1 MSDHSEPTDDWPAT
15 PPSTEVFADDLLA
28 GETCLVTGGGTGIG
42 EEMALAFADHGAD
55 VAIASRDMDHLEPV
69 AEAIEEKGVDACAT
83 TVDVRD
89 KETVDGMRDTVLDEL
104 GDISVLVNNAG
115 ANFLTPFEDL
125 SANGWR
131 AVVGTIL
138 DGTAYCTM
146 SVGDHMREHGG
157 GSIISMGATN
167 SVDGAPFHGH
177 SGAGKAGVHNLMQT
191 VASEWA
197 KYGIRANTIAPG
209 IIETEGVSEA
219 AGGALPP
226 QLLEEMAADRFGVA
240 ADCVPL
246 AVFLASRASA
256 YVTGSYYAVDGG
268 HLVRQSP
275 Y

>member
-1 MSDHSEPTDDWPAT
+1 MADEWPRTPASTDIFT
-15 PPSTEVFADDLLA
+15 PDLLD
-28 GETCLVTGGGTGIG
+28 GETALITGGGTGIG
-42 EEMALAFADHGAD
+42 REIALAFADHGAD
-55 VAIASRDMDHLEPV
+55 VAVASRNMDHLQPV
-69 AEAIEEKGVDACAT
+69 AETIESKGQAACAT
-83 TVDVRD
+83 TVDIREKPAVDDMR
-89 KETVDGMRDTVLDEL
+89 ETILNEL
-104 GDISVLVNNAG
+104 GDITILVNNAG

-146 SVGDHMREHGG
+146 SIGEHMLSNGG

-167 SVDGAPFHGH
+167 SMHGAPFHGH

-191 VASEWA
+191 IASEWA

-209 IIETEGVSEA
+209 IIETEGVKEA
-219 AGGALPP
+219 AGGALPDQILDEVP
-226 QLLEEMAADRFGVA
+226 VDRFGTP

-246 AVFLASRASA
+246 AVFLASQASA
-256 YVTGSYYAVDGG
+256 YVTGSYYPVDGG
-268 HLVRQSP
+268 HLLLASP

>member
-1 MSDHSEPTDDWPAT
+1 MADVWPET
-15 PPSTEVFADDLLA
+15 PPSTDIFADDLLA
-28 GETCLVTGGGTGIG
+28 DETILVTGGGTGIG
-42 EEMALAFADHGAD
+42 EEMAIAFSDHGAD

-69 AEAIEEKGVDACAT
+69 AEEIEKRGQSACAT

-89 KETVDGMRDTVLDEL
+89 KELVDEMRDTVLDEL
-104 GDISVLVNNAG
+104 GEITVLVNNAG

-146 SVGDHMREHGG
+146 SVGEHMIENGG
-157 GSIISMGATN
+157 GSIIAMGATN
-167 SVDGAPFHGH
+167 SVHGAPFHAH
-177 SGAGKAGVHNLMQT
+177 SGAGKAGIHNLMQT

-197 KYGIRANTIAPG
+197 QHGVRANTLAPG
-209 IIETEGVSEA
+209 VIETEGVTEA
-219 AGGALPP
+219 AGGELPEEI
-226 QLLEEMAADRFGVA
+226 LETVPADRFGTA
-240 ADCVPL
+240 RDCVPA
-246 AVFLASRASA
+246 AVFLASEASA

-268 HLVRQSP
+268 HLLMPSP

>member
-15 PPSTEVFADDLLA
+15 PPSTDIFADDLLE

-69 AEAIEEKGVDACAT
+69 AEAIEEKGVNACAT

-89 KETVDGMRDTVLDEL
+89 KEVVDEMRDTVLDEL
-104 GDISVLVNNAG
+104 GDITVLVNNAG

-125 SANGWR
+125 SVNGWR

-146 SVGDHMREHGG
+146 SVGEHMREHGG
-157 GSIISMGATN
+157 GSIIAMGATN

-226 QLLEEMAADRFGVA
+226 QLLDEMAADRFGVA
-240 ADCVPL
+240 RDCVPL

>member
-1 MSDHSEPTDDWPAT
+1 MSDHSEPTENWPAT
-15 PPSTEVFADDLLA
+15 PPSTDVFADDLM
-28 GETCLVTGGGTGIG
+28 EDEVCLVT
-42 EEMALAFADHGAD
+42 
-55 VAIASRDMDHLEPV
+55 
-69 AEAIEEKGVDACAT
+69 
-83 TVDVRD
+83 
-89 KETVDGMRDTVLDEL
+89 
-104 GDISVLVNNAG
+104 
-115 ANFLTPFEDL
+115 
-125 SANGWR
+125 
-131 AVVGTIL
+131 
-138 DGTAYCTM
+138 
-146 SVGDHMREHGG
+146 GG

-197 KYGIRANTIAPG
+197 KHGVRANTIAPG

-226 QLLEEMAADRFGVA
+226 QLLDEMAADRFGVA
-240 ADCVPL
+240 EDCVPL